1 MKVIGK
7 QRNSKMCFICGMDN
21 PIGLRA
27 QFYNME
33 DGSVICP
40 FRYTE
45 NDQSYPGRVHGGLI
59 AAMLDELGLRA
70 LWSDGDESTF
80 GVTMSIHV
88 KYRRPVPYDAD
99 LYGRGIVTK
108 ESGTFCNTHAGIY
121 DAQGSLLSEAEIKY
135 IKLAPEA
142 IAPDADV
149 HEEMCYLV
157 EDDVREIN
165 VPFFYTSDSC
175 C

>member
-27 QFYNME
+27 QFYNVE
-33 DGSVICP
+33 DGSVVCP

-45 NDQSYPGRVHGGLI
+45 NNQSFPGRVHGGLI
-59 AAMLDELGLRA
+59 ASMLDELGLRA
-70 LWSDGDESTF
+70 LWADGDESVF
-80 GVTMSIHV
+80 GVTMSLQV
-88 KYRRPVPYDAD
+88 KYRRPVPYNTD
-99 LYGRGIVTK
+99 LFGRGIVTK
-108 ESGTFCNTHAGIY
+108 ESGTFSNTHAEIY
-121 DAQGSLLSEAEIKY
+121 DVHGNLLSEAEVKY
-135 IKLAPEA
+135 IKLDPAV

-157 EDDVREIN
+157 EDDVREIPLRPSN
-165 VPFFYTSDSC
+165 K
-175 C
+175 

>member
-7 QRNSKMCFICGMDN
+7 QSNSKMCFICGMDN
-21 PIGLRA
+21 PIGMRA

-40 FRYTE
+40 FRYSE
-45 NDQSYPGRVHGGLI
+45 NNQSFPGRVHGGLI

-70 LWSDGDESTF
+70 LWADGDESVF

-88 KYRRPVPYDAD
+88 KYRRPVPYNTD

-108 ESGTFCNTHAGIY
+108 ESGTFSNTHAGIY
-121 DAQGSLLSEAEIKY
+121 DVHGNLLSEAEVKY
-135 IKLAPEA
+135 VKLEPGV

-165 VPFFYTSDSC
+165 VPSKEG
-175 C
+175 

>member
-27 QFYNME
+27 QFYNVE
-33 DGSVICP
+33 DGSVVCP

-45 NDQSYPGRVHGGLI
+45 NNQSFPGRVHGGLI
-59 AAMLDELGLRA
+59 ASMLDELGLRA
-70 LWSDGDESTF
+70 LWADGDESVF
-80 GVTMSIHV
+80 GVTMSLQV
-88 KYRRPVPYDAD
+88 KYRRPVPYNTN
-99 LYGRGIVTK
+99 LFGRGIVTK
-108 ESGTFCNTHAGIY
+108 ESGTFSNTHAEIY
-121 DAQGSLLSEAEIKY
+121 DVHGNLLSEAEVKY
-135 IKLAPEA
+135 IKLDPAV

-157 EDDVREIN
+157 EDDVREIPLRPSN
-165 VPFFYTSDSC
+165 K
-175 C
+175 